1 MTTILHLS
9 ALYAE
14 EGWALPGARDLDLTG
29 IEGTNCYCSP
39 AAEEALKNSI
49 QSISPGGLCWIDTGD
64 YHYVS
69 KLRMESIEEPFVLAL
84 LDNHPDNQEDAFGSG
99 LLSCGG
105 WVKTALEGLEM
116 LKDSFLNTPHI
127 PPGLP
132 VFLSIDLDVLSRDYA
147 RTDWDQGSM
156 SLQEL
161 LEITGR
167 IAAEHRVLGV
177 DVCGGITAAK
187 GATAE
192 DLRIN
197 AGTRAAIQAY
207 LESHPLLEL

>member
-1 MTTILHLS
+1 MTTILHFS

-14 EGWALPGARDLDLTG
+14 EGWAPESSAALDFTD

-39 AAEEALKNSI
+39 TAAAEIRRRLGTIGA
-49 QSISPGGLCWIDTGD
+49 GGLCWIDTGD

-69 KLRMESIEEPFVLAL
+69 LIRAGFVREPFALAL
-84 LDNHPDNQEDAFGSG
+84 LDHHPDDQPSALSEG

-105 WVKTALEGLEM
+105 WVRNARESLPLMK
-116 LKDSFLNTPHI
+116 KDYLNTPAI
-127 PPGLP
+127 PSGLP
-132 VFLSIDLDVLSRDYA
+132 VFLSIDMDVMSRDYA

-156 SLQEL
+156 TLPRL
-161 LEITGR
+161 LDTVDR
-167 IAAEHRVLGV
+167 IRTAHRILGI

-192 DLRIN
+192 DRLVN
-197 AGTRAAIQAY
+197 ARTRAV
-207 LESHPLLEL
+207 LEQHLSKLL